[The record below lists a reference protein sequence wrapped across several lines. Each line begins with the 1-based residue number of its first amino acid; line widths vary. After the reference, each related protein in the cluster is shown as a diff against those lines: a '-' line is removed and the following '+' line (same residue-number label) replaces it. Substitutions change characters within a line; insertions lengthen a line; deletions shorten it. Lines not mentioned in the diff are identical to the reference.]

1 MTKYIFVTGGVV
13 SGLGKG
19 ITSASLGNLLKARG
33 LSIVN
38 QKLDPYINVDPDTM
52 NPFQHGEVF
61 VTEDGATTDLD
72 LGHYE
77 RFTGV
82 NLRKDANVTTG
93 SIYRKVIERER
104 KGDYLGATVQVIP
117 HITDEIKRRIKG
129 ISNEVDVQITEIG
142 GTVGDIEIL
151 PFLEAARQIRK
162 EFGQENVM
170 FVHVTLV
177 PFIGPSTE
185 LKTKPTQ
192 HSVSMLRS
200 YGISPDL
207 IVLRSEQELTD
218 EIKSKVSLFCD
229 VSFEN
234 VINAPDLDD
243 IYDVPI
249 KMYEE
254 GLDAAVD
261 KRLALNSD
269 SPDLSRWNEML
280 SLKNGVNKNVKIAI
294 LGKYFGLPDSYMS
307 VVEALKHS
315 CLQNKVNLDL
325 VWIDA
330 DNYEIEDLKN
340 LNGVVVPGGFGY
352 RGIEGK
358 IGAIEYLRK
367 NKIPFL
373 GICLGLQ
380 CAVIEFAR
388 NVCGISDANSTEFSQ
403 TTKNPVI
410 DLLPNQDL
418 EADDVGA
425 SMRLGTY
432 PCKIQPDTMAKDIYN
447 NEIIYERHRHRY
459 EVNNKFR
466 NELESKGL
474 VFSGLSPDEDLVE
487 MIELKDHPYF
497 VASQF
502 HPEFKSRPWDPAP
515 MFNSFIAASKEIEFF
530 DEKGSR
536 IHELEKVEIN
546 PYGLKIL
553 ELNEIPSLKKQKGLF
568 IIWADSGIKG
578 EHYLH
583 AGDGVPLRTVKALD
597 EGLPPF
603 NSKGLSIFISYK
615 I

>member
-1 MTKYIFVTGGVV
+1 VTKYIFVTGGVV

-162 EFGQENVM
+162 EFGPENVM

-254 GLDAAVD
+254 GLDSAVD
-261 KRLALNSD
+261 KRLALNSV

-280 SLKNGVNKNVKIAI
+280 SLKNGVDKNVKIAI

-330 DNYEIEDLKN
+330 DNYEIEDLKS

-380 CAVIEFAR
+380 CAVIEYAR

-403 TTKNPVI
+403 TTKNPLI

-530 DEKGSR
+530 DENVKDE
-536 IHELEKVEIN
+536 HKV
-546 PYGLKIL
+546 K
-553 ELNEIPSLKKQKGLF
+553 
-568 IIWADSGIKG
+568 D
-578 EHYLH
+578 
-583 AGDGVPLRTVKALD
+583 
-597 EGLPPF
+597 
-603 NSKGLSIFISYK
+603 
-615 I
+615 

>member
-19 ITSASLGNLLKARG
+19 ITSASLGNLLKARN
-33 LSIVN
+33 LTVVN

-82 NLRKDANVTTG
+82 NLKRDANVTTG

-104 KGDYLGATVQVIP
+104 KGSYLGDTVQVIP

-129 ISNEVDVQITEIG
+129 ISNNVDVQITEIG

-177 PFIGPSTE
+177 PYIGPSTE

-207 IVLRSEQELTD
+207 IVLRTD
-218 EIKSKVSLFCD
+218 RDLGQEIKNKVSLFCD
-229 VSFEN
+229 VDISN
-234 VINAPDLDD
+234 VIEAPDLSD

-249 KMYEE
+249 KMFEE
-254 GLDAAVD
+254 GLDEAVD
-261 KRLALNSD
+261 KRLNLQTSP
-269 SPDLSRWNEML
+269 PDLSKWKSMMD
-280 SLKNGVNKNVKIAI
+280 LKKDIKKNIRIGI

-307 VVEALKHS
+307 VVEALRHS
-315 CLQNKVNLDL
+315 CLQQKLGLDL
-325 VWIDA
+325 VWLDA
-330 DNYEIEDLKN
+330 DNYELEELN
-340 LNGVVVPGGFGY
+340 SLNGVIIPGGFGY

-358 IGAIEYLRK
+358 IEAIKYIRE

-388 NVCGISDANSTEFSQ
+388 NVCNIKDANSSEFSQ
-403 TTKNPVI
+403 SSKNLVI
-410 DLLPNQDL
+410 DLLPDQNL
-418 EADDVGA
+418 EKDDVGA

-432 PCKIQPDTMAKDIYN
+432 PCKIQSGSVSKSIYKD
-447 NEIIYERHRHRY
+447 EVIYERHRHRY
-459 EVNNKFR
+459 EVNNKYR
-466 NELESKGL
+466 DQLAEGGL
-474 VFSGLSPDEDLVE
+474 VFSGLSPDNNLVE
-487 MIELKDHPYF
+487 MIELSDHPYF

-502 HPEFKSRPWDPAP
+502 HPEFKSRPWEPAP
-515 MFNSFIAASKEIEFF
+515 MFYSFVEAAA
-530 DEKGSR
+530 
-536 IHELEKVEIN
+536 KVEN
-546 PYGLKIL
+546 S
-553 ELNEIPSLKKQKGLF
+553 E
-568 IIWADSGIKG
+568 
-578 EHYLH
+578 
-583 AGDGVPLRTVKALD
+583 VPLKNEQTVSD
-597 EGLPPF
+597 
-603 NSKGLSIFISYK
+603 
-615 I
+615 

>member
-33 LSIVN
+33 STVIN

-82 NLRKDANVTTG
+82 NLRKDSNVTTG
-93 SIYRKVIERER
+93 SIYRKVIESER

-129 ISNEVDVQITEIG
+129 ISNDVDVQITEIG

-162 EFGQENVM
+162 ELGTENVM

-192 HSVSMLRS
+192 HSVSLLRAA
-200 YGISPDL
+200 GISPDI
-207 IVLRSEQELTD
+207 IVLRSDRELND

-229 VSFEN
+229 VAVNN

-243 IYDVPI
+243 IYEVPLR
-249 KMYEE
+249 MLEE
-254 GLDAAVD
+254 GLDQAVD
-261 KRLALNSD
+261 ERLNLHTSEP
-269 SPDLSRWNEML
+269 SLEEWKSMV
-280 SLKNGVNKNVKIAI
+280 SLKLEADQTVKIAI
-294 LGKYFGLPDSYMS
+294 LGKYFGLPDSYLS
-307 VVEALKHS
+307 VVESLNHA
-315 CLQNKVNLDL
+315 CLQNKVKLDL
-325 VWIDA
+325 HWIDA
-330 DNYEIEDLKN
+330 DNFELETLQDLD
-340 LNGVVVPGGFGY
+340 GVIVPGGFGY

-358 IGAIEYLRK
+358 ISAIEYIRK
-367 NKIPFL
+367 NNIPFL

-388 NVCGISDANSTEFSQ
+388 NVCGIDDANSSEFSQ
-403 TTKNPVI
+403 NTKNYVI

-418 EADDVGA
+418 EKDDVGA

-432 PCKIQPDTMAKDIYN
+432 PCKLNDDSLAAQIYKD
-447 NEIIYERHRHRY
+447 EIIYERHRHRY
-459 EVNNKFR
+459 EVNNKYREIFI
-466 NELESKGL
+466 EKGMKIGG
-474 VFSGLSPDEDLVE
+474 VSPDNNLVE
-487 MIELKDHPYF
+487 MIELPDHPF
-497 VASQF
+497 FIASQF

-515 MFNSFIAASKEIEFF
+515 LFKEFV
-530 DEKGSR
+530 
-536 IHELEKVEIN
+536 LA
-546 PYGLKIL
+546 
-553 ELNEIPSLKKQKGLF
+553 SLKN
-568 IIWADSGIKG
+568 ISNNSENIVSETIK
-578 EHYLH
+578 E
-583 AGDGVPLRTVKALD
+583 K
-597 EGLPPF
+597 
-603 NSKGLSIFISYK
+603 
-615 I
+615 

>member
-1 MTKYIFVTGGVV
+1 VTKYIFVTGGVV

-19 ITSASLGNLLKARG
+19 ITSASLGNLLKSRG
-33 LSIVN
+33 LSVVN

-129 ISNEVDVQITEIG
+129 ISNDVDVQITEIG

-207 IVLRSEQELTD
+207 IVLRSDRDLTD

-229 VSFEN
+229 VDLHN
-234 VINAPDLDD
+234 VINAPDLND
-243 IYDVPI
+243 IYDVPL
-249 KMYEE
+249 KMLDE
-254 GLDAAVD
+254 GLDSAVD
-261 KRLALNSD
+261 KRLNLNTPE
-269 SPDLSRWNEML
+269 PDLTKWKSMM
-280 SLKNGVNKNVKIAI
+280 SLKEGVTRNVNIAI

-307 VVEALKHS
+307 VVEALKHA
-315 CLQNKVNLDL
+315 CLQNKVILNLHWL
-325 VWIDA
+325 DA
-330 DNYEIEDLKN
+330 DNFDIEELSSLD
-340 LNGVVVPGGFGY
+340 GVVVPGGFGY

-358 IGAIEYLRK
+358 ISAIEFIRK
-367 NKIPFL
+367 NNIPFL

-388 NVCGISDANSTEFSQ
+388 NECGISDANSSEFSKNS
-403 TTKNPVI
+403 KNPVI
-410 DLLPNQDL
+410 DILPNQNL
-418 EADDVGA
+418 EKDDIGA

-432 PCKIQPDTMAKDIYN
+432 PCKVISDTHAQEIYG
-447 NEIIYERHRHRY
+447 NEIVYERHRHRY
-459 EVNNKFR
+459 EVNNKYR
-466 NELESKGL
+466 KDLEARGL
-474 VFSGLSPDEDLVE
+474 VFSGVSPDDDLIE
-487 MIELKDHPYF
+487 MIELKDHPFF

-502 HPEFKSRPWDPAP
+502 HPEFKSRPWEPAP
-515 MFNSFIAASKEIEFF
+515 MFNSFIKASKEKDIST
-530 DEKGSR
+530 EKIDDSS
-536 IHELEKVEIN
+536 KVR
-546 PYGLKIL
+546 
-553 ELNEIPSLKKQKGLF
+553 
-568 IIWADSGIKG
+568 D
-578 EHYLH
+578 
-583 AGDGVPLRTVKALD
+583 
-597 EGLPPF
+597 
-603 NSKGLSIFISYK
+603 
-615 I
+615 

>member
-19 ITSASLGNLLKARG
+19 ITSASLGNLLKSRG
-33 LSIVN
+33 LTIVN

-129 ISNEVDVQITEIG
+129 ISNDVDVQITEIG

-151 PFLEAARQIRK
+151 PFLEAARQMRK
-162 EFGQENVM
+162 ELGQENVM
-170 FVHVTLV
+170 FIHVTLV

-192 HSVSMLRS
+192 HSVSMLRG
-200 YGISPDL
+200 YGISPDI
-207 IVLRSEQELTD
+207 IVLRSDRKLD
-218 EIKSKVSLFCD
+218 EDIKNKVSLFCD
-229 VSFEN
+229 VSYEN

-243 IYDVPI
+243 IYDVPL
-249 KMYEE
+249 KMQSE
-254 GLDAAVD
+254 GLDVAVN
-261 KRLALNSD
+261 KRLNLNTEE
-269 SPDLSRWNEML
+269 PELNEWKNML
-280 SLKNGVNKNVKIAI
+280 SLKKESSKDVKIAI

-307 VVEALKHS
+307 VVESLKHA

-325 VWIDA
+325 QWIDA
-330 DNYEIEDLKN
+330 DNYDAEDISN
-340 LNGVVVPGGFGY
+340 LDGVVVPGGFGV

-358 IGAIEYLRK
+358 ISAIQYLRE

-380 CAVIEFAR
+380 CAVIEYAR
-388 NVCGISDANSTEFSQ
+388 NVCGINEANSSEFSQ
-403 TTKNPVI
+403 NTKDFVI

-418 EADDVGA
+418 DKDDVGA

-432 PCKIQPDTMAKDIYN
+432 PCKITKNTITSEIYKD
-447 NEIIYERHRHRY
+447 EVIYERHRHRY
-459 EVNNKFR
+459 EVNNKYR
-466 NELESKGL
+466 EVLEKNGL
-474 VFSGLSPDEDLVE
+474 IFSGLSPDNNLVE
-487 MIELKDHPYF
+487 MIELKDHPFF

-502 HPEFKSRPWDPAP
+502 HPEFKSRPWEPAP
-515 MFNSFIAASKEIEFF
+515 MFNKFIQSAASSQNT
-530 DEKGSR
+530 EKTTSTKT
-536 IHELEKVEIN
+536 KV
-546 PYGLKIL
+546 K
-553 ELNEIPSLKKQKGLF
+553 
-568 IIWADSGIKG
+568 D
-578 EHYLH
+578 
-583 AGDGVPLRTVKALD
+583 
-597 EGLPPF
+597 
-603 NSKGLSIFISYK
+603 
-615 I
+615 

>member
-19 ITSASLGNLLKARG
+19 ITSASLGNLLKARN
-33 LSIVN
+33 LTVVN

-82 NLRKDANVTTG
+82 NLKRDANVTTG

-104 KGDYLGATVQVIP
+104 KGSYLGDTVQVIP

-129 ISNEVDVQITEIG
+129 ISNDVDVQITEIG

-177 PFIGPSTE
+177 PYIGPSTE

-207 IVLRSEQELTD
+207 IVLRTD
-218 EIKSKVSLFCD
+218 RDLGQEIKNKVSLFCD
-229 VSFEN
+229 VDISN
-234 VINAPDLDD
+234 VIEAPDLSD

-249 KMYEE
+249 KMFEE
-254 GLDAAVD
+254 GLDEAVD
-261 KRLALNSD
+261 KRLNLQTSP
-269 SPDLSRWNEML
+269 PDLSKWKSMMD
-280 SLKNGVNKNVKIAI
+280 LKKDIKRNIRIGI

-307 VVEALKHS
+307 VVEALRHS
-315 CLQNKVNLDL
+315 CLQQKLSLDL
-325 VWIDA
+325 VWLDA
-330 DNYEIEDLKN
+330 DNYELEELSS
-340 LNGVVVPGGFGY
+340 LNGVIIPGGFGY

-358 IGAIEYLRK
+358 IEAIKYIRE
-367 NKIPFL
+367 NKVPFL

-388 NVCGISDANSTEFSQ
+388 NVCNIKDANSSEFSQ
-403 TTKNPVI
+403 SSKNLVI
-410 DLLPNQDL
+410 DLLPDQNL
-418 EADDVGA
+418 EKDDVGA

-432 PCKIQPDTMAKDIYN
+432 PCKIQSGSVSKSIYKD
-447 NEIIYERHRHRY
+447 EVIYERHRHRY
-459 EVNNKFR
+459 EVNNKYR
-466 NELESKGL
+466 DQLAEGGL
-474 VFSGLSPDEDLVE
+474 VFSGLSPDNNLVE

-502 HPEFKSRPWDPAP
+502 HPEFKSRPWEPAP
-515 MFNSFIAASKEIEFF
+515 MFYSFVEAAAKIE
-530 DEKGSR
+530 
-536 IHELEKVEIN
+536 N
-546 PYGLKIL
+546 P
-553 ELNEIPSLKKQKGLF
+553 E
-568 IIWADSGIKG
+568 
-578 EHYLH
+578 
-583 AGDGVPLRTVKALD
+583 VPLKNEQTVSD
-597 EGLPPF
+597 
-603 NSKGLSIFISYK
+603 
-615 I
+615 

>member
-358 IGAIEYLRK
+358 IGAIEFLRK

-432 PCKIQPDTMAKDIYN
+432 PCKIQPDSMAKDIYN

-515 MFNSFIAASKEIEFF
+515 MFNSFIAASKEIKFF
-530 DEKGSR
+530 DENVKDE
-536 IHELEKVEIN
+536 HKV
-546 PYGLKIL
+546 K
-553 ELNEIPSLKKQKGLF
+553 
-568 IIWADSGIKG
+568 D
-578 EHYLH
+578 
-583 AGDGVPLRTVKALD
+583 
-597 EGLPPF
+597 
-603 NSKGLSIFISYK
+603 
-615 I
+615 

>member
-19 ITSASLGNLLKARG
+19 ITSASLGNLLKSRG
-33 LSIVN
+33 LSVIN

-82 NLRKDANVTTG
+82 NLRKDSNVTTG
-93 SIYRKVIERER
+93 SIYRKVIESER

-129 ISNEVDVQITEIG
+129 ISNDIDVQITEIG

-162 EFGQENVM
+162 ELGSENVM

-192 HSVSMLRS
+192 HSVTLLRAA
-200 YGISPDL
+200 GISPDL
-207 IVLRSEQELTD
+207 IVLRSDRELNE

-229 VSFEN
+229 VSLSN

-243 IYDVPI
+243 IYEVPLR
-249 KMYEE
+249 MFDE
-254 GLDAAVD
+254 GLDNAVND
-261 KRLALNSD
+261 RLKLNSN
-269 SPDLSRWNEML
+269 SQDLSQWKTMVD
-280 SLKNGVNKNVKIAI
+280 LKQNAINTVKIAI
-294 LGKYFGLPDSYMS
+294 LGKYFGLPDSYLS
-307 VVEALKHS
+307 VVESLKHS
-315 CLQNKVNLDL
+315 CLQNNVKLDL
-325 VWIDA
+325 HWIDA
-330 DNYEIEDLKN
+330 DNFELDSLADMD
-340 LNGVVVPGGFGY
+340 GVIVPGGFGY

-358 IGAIEYLRK
+358 ISAIQYIRE

-388 NVCGISDANSTEFSQ
+388 NVCGISDANSSEFSQ
-403 TTKNPVI
+403 NTKNYVI

-418 EADDVGA
+418 DKDDVGA

-432 PCKIQPDTMAKDIYN
+432 PCKINPDTIASKIYSD
-447 NEIIYERHRHRY
+447 EVIYERHRHRY
-459 EVNNKFR
+459 EVNNKYR
-466 NELESKGL
+466 DKLIENGL
-474 VFSGLSPDEDLVE
+474 IIGGVSPDNNLVE
-487 MIELKDHPYF
+487 MIEIKDHPYF

-502 HPEFKSRPWDPAP
+502 HPEFKSRPWKPAP
-515 MFNSFIAASKEIEFF
+515 LFNDFIAS
-530 DEKGSR
+530 S
-536 IHELEKVEIN
+536 
-546 PYGLKIL
+546 
-553 ELNEIPSLKKQKGLF
+553 
-568 IIWADSGIKG
+568 IKTKSS
-578 EHYLH
+578 ESNNI
-583 AGDGVPLRTVKALD
+583 VSETVK
-597 EGLPPF
+597 
-603 NSKGLSIFISYK
+603 KK
-615 I
+615 

>member
-33 LSIVN
+33 LTVIN

-82 NLRKDANVTTG
+82 NLKKDSNVTTG
-93 SIYRKVIERER
+93 SIYRKVIESER

-129 ISNEVDVQITEIG
+129 ISTDVDVQITEIG

-162 EFGQENVM
+162 EFGQDNVM

-177 PFIGPSTE
+177 PYIGPSTE

-192 HSVSMLRS
+192 HSVSELRS
-200 YGISPDL
+200 YGISPDI
-207 IVLRSEQELTD
+207 IVLRSDRELND

-229 VSFEN
+229 VSYDD

-243 IYDVPI
+243 IYEVPLR
-249 KMYEE
+249 MFDE
-254 GLDAAVD
+254 GLDKAVD
-261 KRLALNSD
+261 KRLNLSSNEPNLSD
-269 SPDLSRWNEML
+269 WKEML
-280 SLKNGVNKNVKIAI
+280 SLKTDIQKTVEIGI
-294 LGKYFGLPDSYMS
+294 LGKYFGLPDSYLS
-307 VVEALKHS
+307 VVESLNHA
-315 CLQNKVNLDL
+315 CLHNKVKLNLNWL
-325 VWIDA
+325 DA
-330 DNYEIEDLKN
+330 DNFDIEE
-340 LNGVVVPGGFGY
+340 LNRLDGVIIPGGFGY

-358 IGAIEYLRK
+358 ISAIEHLRV

-380 CAVIEFAR
+380 CAVIEYAR
-388 NVCGISDANSTEFSQ
+388 NVCNILDANSSEFSKN
-403 TTKNPVI
+403 TKNYVI

-418 EADDVGA
+418 EKDDKGA

-432 PCKIQPDTMAKDIYN
+432 PCKITKNTLSEEIYK
-447 NEIIYERHRHRY
+447 EEVIYERHRHRY
-459 EVNNKFR
+459 EVNNKFK
-466 NELESKGL
+466 EQLEKGGL
-474 VFSGLSPDEDLVE
+474 VISGMSPDNNLIE
-487 MIELKDHPYF
+487 MIEVKDHPYF

-502 HPEFKSRPWDPAP
+502 HPEFKSRPWEPAP
-515 MFNSFIAASKEIEFF
+515 MFNYFIKAASNIIKNKKKEEITQ
-530 DEKGSR
+530 
-536 IHELEKVEIN
+536 KV
-546 PYGLKIL
+546 K
-553 ELNEIPSLKKQKGLF
+553 
-568 IIWADSGIKG
+568 D
-578 EHYLH
+578 
-583 AGDGVPLRTVKALD
+583 
-597 EGLPPF
+597 
-603 NSKGLSIFISYK
+603 
-615 I
+615 

>member
-19 ITSASLGNLLKARG
+19 ITSASLGNLLKSRG
-33 LSIVN
+33 LSVVN

-129 ISNEVDVQITEIG
+129 ISNDVDIQITEIG

-177 PFIGPSTE
+177 PFIGPSSE

-207 IVLRSEQELTD
+207 IVLRSEQELND
-218 EIKSKVSLFCD
+218 EIKTKVSLFCD
-229 VSFEN
+229 VEYEN

-243 IYDVPI
+243 IYDVPV
-249 KMYEE
+249 KMFEE

-261 KRLALNSD
+261 KRLSLNSE
-269 SPDLSRWNEML
+269 SPELEEWKKML
-280 SLKNGVNKNVKIAI
+280 SLKNGVEQSINIAI

-315 CLQNKVNLDL
+315 CLQNKVTLNV

-330 DNYEIEDLKN
+330 DNFDLNDLKN

-358 IGAIEYLRK
+358 IMAIEYLRK

-388 NVCGISDANSTEFSQ
+388 NVCGISDANSSEFSQ

-418 EADDVGA
+418 EMNDVGA

-432 PCKIQPDTMAKDIYN
+432 PCKIKIDTTAKNIYE

-466 NELESKGL
+466 NQLESNGL

-487 MIELKDHPYF
+487 MIEIKDHPYF

-515 MFNSFIAASKEIEFF
+515 MFNSFIAASKKINYF
-530 DEKGSR
+530 DENIKDE
-536 IHELEKVEIN
+536 HKV
-546 PYGLKIL
+546 K
-553 ELNEIPSLKKQKGLF
+553 
-568 IIWADSGIKG
+568 D
-578 EHYLH
+578 
-583 AGDGVPLRTVKALD
+583 
-597 EGLPPF
+597 
-603 NSKGLSIFISYK
+603 
-615 I
+615 

>member
-358 IGAIEYLRK
+358 IGAIEFLRK

-432 PCKIQPDTMAKDIYN
+432 PCKIQSDTLTKDIYN

-474 VFSGLSPDEDLVE
+474 IFSGLSPDEDLVE

-515 MFNSFIAASKEIEFF
+515 MFNSFIAASKEIKFF
-530 DEKGSR
+530 DENVKDE
-536 IHELEKVEIN
+536 HKV
-546 PYGLKIL
+546 K
-553 ELNEIPSLKKQKGLF
+553 
-568 IIWADSGIKG
+568 D
-578 EHYLH
+578 
-583 AGDGVPLRTVKALD
+583 
-597 EGLPPF
+597 
-603 NSKGLSIFISYK
+603 
-615 I
+615 

>member
-1 MTKYIFVTGGVV
+1 VTKYIFVTGGVV

-93 SIYRKVIERER
+93 SIYRKVIDRER

-254 GLDAAVD
+254 GLDAAVN

-515 MFNSFIAASKEIEFF
+515 MFNSFIAASKEIKFF
-530 DEKGSR
+530 DENVKDE
-536 IHELEKVEIN
+536 HKV
-546 PYGLKIL
+546 K
-553 ELNEIPSLKKQKGLF
+553 
-568 IIWADSGIKG
+568 D
-578 EHYLH
+578 
-583 AGDGVPLRTVKALD
+583 
-597 EGLPPF
+597 
-603 NSKGLSIFISYK
+603 
-615 I
+615 

>member
-19 ITSASLGNLLKARG
+19 ITSASLGNLLKSRG

-129 ISNEVDVQITEIG
+129 ISNDVDVQITEIG

-162 EFGQENVM
+162 ELGSENVM
-170 FVHVTLV
+170 FIHVTLV

-192 HSVSMLRS
+192 HSVSMLRG

-207 IVLRSEQELTD
+207 IVLRSDRGLD
-218 EIKSKVSLFCD
+218 EDIKNKVSLFCD
-229 VSFEN
+229 VSYEN

-243 IYDVPI
+243 IYNVPL
-249 KMYEE
+249 KMHSE

-261 KRLALNSD
+261 KRLNLDTTEPELQDWKNML
-269 SPDLSRWNEML
+269 DLKKEAT
-280 SLKNGVNKNVKIAI
+280 KDVEIAI

-307 VVEALKHS
+307 VVESLKHA
-315 CLQNKVNLDL
+315 CLQNKVNLNL
-325 VWIDA
+325 HWIDA
-330 DNYEIEDLKN
+330 DNYDNEDLSN
-340 LNGVVVPGGFGY
+340 LDGVVVPGGFGV
-352 RGIEGK
+352 RCIEGK
-358 IGAIEYLRK
+358 ISAIQYLRE
-367 NKIPFL
+367 NKVPFL

-380 CAVIEFAR
+380 CAVIEYAR
-388 NVCGISDANSTEFSQ
+388 NVCGINDANSSEFSQ
-403 TTKNPVI
+403 NTKDFVI

-418 EADDVGA
+418 DKDDVGA

-432 PCKIQPDTMAKDIYN
+432 PCKIEKNTLTSEIYKD
-447 NEIIYERHRHRY
+447 EVIYERHRHRY
-459 EVNNKFR
+459 EVNNKYR
-466 NELESKGL
+466 DTLEENGL
-474 VFSGLSPDEDLVE
+474 IFSGLSPDNNLVE
-487 MIELKDHPYF
+487 MIELKDHTFF

-502 HPEFKSRPWDPAP
+502 HPEFKSRPWEPSP
-515 MFNSFIAASKEIEFF
+515 IFNSFIKSASIKTENKNEATL
-530 DEKGSR
+530 KT
-536 IHELEKVEIN
+536 KV
-546 PYGLKIL
+546 K
-553 ELNEIPSLKKQKGLF
+553 
-568 IIWADSGIKG
+568 D
-578 EHYLH
+578 
-583 AGDGVPLRTVKALD
+583 
-597 EGLPPF
+597 
-603 NSKGLSIFISYK
+603 
-615 I
+615 

>member
-19 ITSASLGNLLKARG
+19 ITSASLGNLLKSRG
-33 LSIVN
+33 LTVIN

-129 ISNEVDVQITEIG
+129 ISNDVDVQITEIG

-162 EFGQENVM
+162 ELGSENVM
-170 FVHVTLV
+170 FIHVTLV
-177 PFIGPSTE
+177 PYIGPSTE

-192 HSVSMLRS
+192 HSVSMLRG

-207 IVLRSEQELTD
+207 IVLRSDRGLD
-218 EIKSKVSLFCD
+218 EDIKNKVSLFCD
-229 VSFEN
+229 VTYEN

-243 IYDVPI
+243 IYDVPL
-249 KMYEE
+249 KMNSE
-254 GLDAAVD
+254 GLDLAVD
-261 KRLALNSD
+261 KRLNLNTEQ
-269 SPDLSRWNEML
+269 PDLESWKKML
-280 SLKNGVNKNVKIAI
+280 NLKKDATKEIRIAI

-307 VVEALKHS
+307 VVESLKHA
-315 CLQNKVNLDL
+315 CLQNKVNLNL
-325 VWIDA
+325 QWIDA
-330 DNYEIEDLKN
+330 DSYEIDDLSS
-340 LNGVVVPGGFGY
+340 LDGVVVPGGFGV

-358 IGAIEYLRK
+358 IKAIQYLRV

-380 CAVIEFAR
+380 CAVIEYAR
-388 NVCGISDANSTEFSQ
+388 NVCGINEANSSEFSQ
-403 TTKNPVI
+403 NTKDYVI

-418 EADDVGA
+418 DKDDVGA

-432 PCKIQPDTMAKDIYN
+432 PCKIEKNTLTSEIYN
-447 NEIIYERHRHRY
+447 EEVIYERHRHRY
-459 EVNNKFR
+459 EVNNKYR
-466 NELESKGL
+466 DILEKNGL
-474 VFSGLSPDEDLVE
+474 IFSGLSPDNNLVE
-487 MIELKDHPYF
+487 MIEIKDHPFF

-502 HPEFKSRPWDPAP
+502 HPEFKSRPWEPAP
-515 MFNSFIAASKEIEFF
+515 MFNKFIQSASSEPKTTS
-530 DEKGSR
+530 DNSSKA
-536 IHELEKVEIN
+536 KV
-546 PYGLKIL
+546 K
-553 ELNEIPSLKKQKGLF
+553 
-568 IIWADSGIKG
+568 D
-578 EHYLH
+578 
-583 AGDGVPLRTVKALD
+583 
-597 EGLPPF
+597 
-603 NSKGLSIFISYK
+603 
-615 I
+615 

>member
-19 ITSASLGNLLKARG
+19 ITSASLGNLLKSRG
-33 LSIVN
+33 LSVIN

-82 NLRKDANVTTG
+82 NLRKDSNVTTG
-93 SIYRKVIERER
+93 SIYRKVIESER

-129 ISNEVDVQITEIG
+129 ISNDIDVQITEIG

-162 EFGQENVM
+162 ELGSENVM
-170 FVHVTLV
+170 FIHVTLV

-192 HSVSMLRS
+192 HSVTLLRAA
-200 YGISPDL
+200 GISPDL
-207 IVLRSEQELTD
+207 IVLRSDRELNE

-229 VSFEN
+229 VSLSN

-243 IYDVPI
+243 IYEVPLR
-249 KMYEE
+249 MFDE
-254 GLDAAVD
+254 GLDNAVND
-261 KRLALNSD
+261 RLKLNSN
-269 SPDLSRWNEML
+269 SQDLSQWKTMVD
-280 SLKNGVNKNVKIAI
+280 LKQNAINTVKIAI
-294 LGKYFGLPDSYMS
+294 LGKYFGLPDSYLS
-307 VVEALKHS
+307 VVESLKHS
-315 CLQNKVNLDL
+315 CLQNNVKLDL
-325 VWIDA
+325 HWIDA
-330 DNYEIEDLKN
+330 DNFELDSLADMD
-340 LNGVVVPGGFGY
+340 GVIVPGGFGY

-358 IGAIEYLRK
+358 ISAIQYIRE

-388 NVCGISDANSTEFSQ
+388 NVCGISDANSSEFSQ
-403 TTKNPVI
+403 NTKNYVI

-418 EADDVGA
+418 DKDDVGA

-432 PCKIQPDTMAKDIYN
+432 PCKINPDTIASKIYSD
-447 NEIIYERHRHRY
+447 EVIYERHRHRY
-459 EVNNKFR
+459 EVNNKY
-466 NELESKGL
+466 
-474 VFSGLSPDEDLVE
+474 LSL
-487 MIELKDHPYF
+487 
-497 VASQF
+497 
-502 HPEFKSRPWDPAP
+502 
-515 MFNSFIAASKEIEFF
+515 
-530 DEKGSR
+530 
-536 IHELEKVEIN
+536 IHI
-546 PYGLKIL
+546 
-553 ELNEIPSLKKQKGLF
+553 
-568 IIWADSGIKG
+568 
-578 EHYLH
+578 
-583 AGDGVPLRTVKALD
+583 
-597 EGLPPF
+597 
-603 NSKGLSIFISYK
+603 
-615 I
+615 

>member
-388 NVCGISDANSTEFSQ
+388 NVYGISDANSTEFSQ

-432 PCKIQPDTMAKDIYN
+432 PCKIQPDTMAKEVYN

-515 MFNSFIAASKEIEFF
+515 MFNSFIAASKEIKFF
-530 DEKGSR
+530 DENVKDE
-536 IHELEKVEIN
+536 HKV
-546 PYGLKIL
+546 K
-553 ELNEIPSLKKQKGLF
+553 
-568 IIWADSGIKG
+568 D
-578 EHYLH
+578 
-583 AGDGVPLRTVKALD
+583 
-597 EGLPPF
+597 
-603 NSKGLSIFISYK
+603 
-615 I
+615 

>member
-33 LSIVN
+33 LSVVN

-129 ISNEVDVQITEIG
+129 ISNDVDVQITEIG

-162 EFGQENVM
+162 ELGQENVM

-200 YGISPDL
+200 YGISPDI
-207 IVLRSEQELTD
+207 IVLRSEQELND

-229 VSFEN
+229 VSLEN

-249 KMYEE
+249 KMFQE
-254 GLDAAVD
+254 GLDSSVNT
-261 KRLALNSD
+261 RLSLDSD
-269 SPDLSRWNEML
+269 EPNLDQWKQML
-280 SLKNGVNKNVKIAI
+280 SLKDGVKKDIKIAI

-307 VVEALKHS
+307 VVEALKHA

-325 VWIDA
+325 EWIDA
-330 DNYEIEDLKN
+330 DNFDLDDLKK

-358 IGAIEYLRK
+358 ILAIEYLRK

-388 NVCGISDANSTEFSQ
+388 NECKISDANSTEFSQ

-410 DLLPNQDL
+410 DLLPNQNL
-418 EADDVGA
+418 ENDDVGA

-432 PCKIQPDTMAKDIYN
+432 PCKIIPSTFSSKIYD
-447 NEIIYERHRHRY
+447 NEIVYERHRHRY
-459 EVNNKFR
+459 EVNNKYR
-466 NELESKGL
+466 KQLEEKGL
-474 VFSGLSPDEDLVE
+474 IFSGLSPDEDLVE
-487 MIELKDHPYF
+487 MIELKDHPFF

-515 MFNSFIAASKEIEFF
+515 MFNSFIEASKNLDYVIENVE
-530 DEKGSR
+530 DGQ
-536 IHELEKVEIN
+536 KV
-546 PYGLKIL
+546 K
-553 ELNEIPSLKKQKGLF
+553 
-568 IIWADSGIKG
+568 D
-578 EHYLH
+578 
-583 AGDGVPLRTVKALD
+583 
-597 EGLPPF
+597 
-603 NSKGLSIFISYK
+603 
-615 I
+615 

>member
-229 VSFEN
+229 VNFEN

-388 NVCGISDANSTEFSQ
+388 NVCGIADANSTEFSQ

-515 MFNSFIAASKEIEFF
+515 MFNSFIAASKEIKFF
-530 DEKGSR
+530 DENVKDE
-536 IHELEKVEIN
+536 HKV
-546 PYGLKIL
+546 K
-553 ELNEIPSLKKQKGLF
+553 
-568 IIWADSGIKG
+568 D
-578 EHYLH
+578 
-583 AGDGVPLRTVKALD
+583 
-597 EGLPPF
+597 
-603 NSKGLSIFISYK
+603 
-615 I
+615 

>member
-19 ITSASLGNLLKARG
+19 ITSASLGNLLKSRG
-33 LSIVN
+33 LSVVN

-129 ISNEVDVQITEIG
+129 ISNDVDIQITEIG

-170 FVHVTLV
+170 FVHVTLI

-200 YGISPDL
+200 YGISPDI
-207 IVLRSEQELTD
+207 IVLRSDRDLTD

-229 VSFEN
+229 VDLQN
-234 VINAPDLDD
+234 VINAPDLID
-243 IYDVPI
+243 IYEAPI
-249 KMYEE
+249 KMLDE
-254 GLDAAVD
+254 GLDSAVD
-261 KRLALNSD
+261 KRLNLNTPE
-269 SPDLSRWNEML
+269 PDLSKWKSMM
-280 SLKNGVNKNVKIAI
+280 SLKEGVTKDVNIAI

-307 VVEALKHS
+307 VVEALKHA
-315 CLQNKVNLDL
+315 CLHNKVNLNL
-325 VWIDA
+325 HWIDA
-330 DNYEIEDLKN
+330 DNFDINELSI

-358 IGAIEYLRK
+358 ISAIEYIRK
-367 NKIPFL
+367 NNIPFL

-388 NVCGISDANSTEFSQ
+388 NVCGISDANSSEFSP
-403 TTKNPVI
+403 TSKNSVI
-410 DLLPNQDL
+410 DLLPNQNI
-418 EADDVGA
+418 ENDDIGA

-432 PCKIQPDTMAKDIYN
+432 PCKILDNTHAQEIYK
-447 NEIIYERHRHRY
+447 NEIVYERHRHRY
-459 EVNNKFR
+459 EVNNKYR
-466 NELESKGL
+466 KELEKNGL
-474 VFSGLSPDEDLVE
+474 IISGVSPDDDLVE
-487 MIELKDHPYF
+487 MVELKEHPFF

-515 MFNSFIAASKEIEFF
+515 MFNSFIKASKDI
-530 DEKGSR
+530 DIPTEKINDTS
-536 IHELEKVEIN
+536 KVR
-546 PYGLKIL
+546 
-553 ELNEIPSLKKQKGLF
+553 
-568 IIWADSGIKG
+568 D
-578 EHYLH
+578 
-583 AGDGVPLRTVKALD
+583 
-597 EGLPPF
+597 
-603 NSKGLSIFISYK
+603 
-615 I
+615 

>member
-19 ITSASLGNLLKARG
+19 ITSASLGNLLKSRG

-129 ISNEVDVQITEIG
+129 ISNDVDVQITEIG

-151 PFLEAARQIRK
+151 PYLEAARQIRK
-162 EFGQENVM
+162 ELGQENVM
-170 FVHVTLV
+170 FIHVTLV

-192 HSVSMLRS
+192 HSVSMLRG
-200 YGISPDL
+200 YGISPDI
-207 IVLRSEQELTD
+207 IVLRSDRELD
-218 EIKSKVSLFCD
+218 EDIKNKVSLFCD
-229 VSFEN
+229 VTYEN

-243 IYDVPI
+243 IYDVPL
-249 KMYEE
+249 KMHSE
-254 GLDAAVD
+254 GLDIAVD
-261 KRLALNSD
+261 KRLNLNTEK
-269 SPDLSRWNEML
+269 PKLENWKKML
-280 SLKNGVNKNVKIAI
+280 NLKNEAKEDVKIAI

-307 VVEALKHS
+307 VVESLKHA
-315 CLQNKVNLDL
+315 CLQNQVNLDL
-325 VWIDA
+325 QWIDA
-330 DNYEIEDLKN
+330 DSYDIEDIAN
-340 LNGVVVPGGFGY
+340 LDGVVVPGGFGV

-358 IGAIEYLRK
+358 ISAIQYLRE

-388 NVCGISDANSTEFSQ
+388 NVCGISEANSAEFSQ
-403 TTKNPVI
+403 NTKDFVI

-418 EADDVGA
+418 DKDDVGA

-432 PCKIQPDTMAKDIYN
+432 PCKITKDTITSEIYN
-447 NEIIYERHRHRY
+447 DEVIYERHRHRY
-459 EVNNKFR
+459 EVNNKYR
-466 NELESKGL
+466 DVLEKNGL
-474 VFSGLSPDEDLVE
+474 VFSGLSPDNNLVE
-487 MIELKDHPYF
+487 MIELTDHPFF

-502 HPEFKSRPWDPAP
+502 HPEFKSRPWEPAP
-515 MFNSFIAASKEIEFF
+515 MFNKFIQSASATVNKTNIT
-530 DEKGSR
+530 
-536 IHELEKVEIN
+536 
-546 PYGLKIL
+546 
-553 ELNEIPSLKKQKGLF
+553 PSKT
-568 IIWADSGIKG
+568 
-578 EHYLH
+578 
-583 AGDGVPLRTVKALD
+583 RVKD
-597 EGLPPF
+597 
-603 NSKGLSIFISYK
+603 
-615 I
+615 

>member
-19 ITSASLGNLLKARG
+19 ITSASLGNLLKSRG
-33 LSIVN
+33 LSVIN

-93 SIYRKVIERER
+93 SIYRKVIDRER
-104 KGDYLGATVQVIP
+104 KGDYLGDTVQVIP

-129 ISNEVDVQITEIG
+129 ISNDVDVQITEIG

-200 YGISPDL
+200 YGISPDI
-207 IVLRSEQELTD
+207 IVLRSEQELND
-218 EIKSKVSLFCD
+218 EIKNKVSLFCD
-229 VSFEN
+229 VSIDN

-243 IYDVPI
+243 IYDIPL
-249 KMYEE
+249 KMHEE
-254 GLDAAVD
+254 GLDSSVNT
-261 KRLALNSD
+261 RLSLNSKD
-269 SPDLSRWNEML
+269 PNLTQWKQML
-280 SLKNGVNKNVKIAI
+280 SLKKGVQQNIKIAI

-307 VVEALKHS
+307 VVEALKHA

-325 VWIDA
+325 LWIDA
-330 DNYEIEDLKN
+330 DNFDLDELKK

-358 IGAIEYLRK
+358 ILAIEFLRK

-410 DLLPNQDL
+410 DLLPNQNL
-418 EADDVGA
+418 EDDDIGA

-432 PCKIQPDTMAKDIYN
+432 PCKIQSDTTANKIYN
-447 NEIIYERHRHRY
+447 NEIVYERHRHRY

-466 NELESKGL
+466 KNLEDNGL
-474 VFSGLSPDEDLVE
+474 IFSGLSPDEDLIE

-502 HPEFKSRPWDPAP
+502 HPEFKSRPWEPAP
-515 MFNSFIAASKEIEFF
+515 MFNSFISASKNIEFVIENVE
-530 DEKGSR
+530 DGQ
-536 IHELEKVEIN
+536 KV
-546 PYGLKIL
+546 K
-553 ELNEIPSLKKQKGLF
+553 
-568 IIWADSGIKG
+568 D
-578 EHYLH
+578 
-583 AGDGVPLRTVKALD
+583 
-597 EGLPPF
+597 
-603 NSKGLSIFISYK
+603 
-615 I
+615 

>member
-19 ITSASLGNLLKARG
+19 ITSASLGNLLKSRG
-33 LSIVN
+33 LTVIN

-129 ISNEVDVQITEIG
+129 ISNDVDVQITEIG

-162 EFGQENVM
+162 ELGSENVM
-170 FVHVTLV
+170 FIHVTLV
-177 PFIGPSTE
+177 PYIGPSTE

-192 HSVSMLRS
+192 HSVSMLRG

-207 IVLRSEQELTD
+207 IVLRSDRGLD
-218 EIKSKVSLFCD
+218 EDIKNKVSLFCD
-229 VSFEN
+229 VTYEN

-243 IYDVPI
+243 IYDVPL
-249 KMYEE
+249 KMNSE
-254 GLDAAVD
+254 GLDSAVD
-261 KRLALNSD
+261 KRLNLNTEQ
-269 SPDLSRWNEML
+269 PDLESWKKML
-280 SLKNGVNKNVKIAI
+280 NLKKEATKEIRIAI

-307 VVEALKHS
+307 VVESLKHA
-315 CLQNKVNLDL
+315 CLQNKVNLNL
-325 VWIDA
+325 QWIDA
-330 DNYEIEDLKN
+330 DSYEIDDLSS
-340 LNGVVVPGGFGY
+340 LDGVVVPGGFGV

-358 IGAIEYLRK
+358 IKAIQYLRV

-380 CAVIEFAR
+380 CAVIEYAR
-388 NVCGISDANSTEFSQ
+388 NVCGINEANSSEFSQ
-403 TTKNPVI
+403 NTKDYVI

-418 EADDVGA
+418 DKDDVGA

-432 PCKIQPDTMAKDIYN
+432 PCKIEKNTLTSEIYN
-447 NEIIYERHRHRY
+447 EEVIYERHRHRY
-459 EVNNKFR
+459 EVNNKYR
-466 NELESKGL
+466 DILEKNGL
-474 VFSGLSPDEDLVE
+474 IFSGLSPDNNLVE
-487 MIELKDHPYF
+487 MIEIKDHPFF

-502 HPEFKSRPWDPAP
+502 HPEFKSRPWEPAP
-515 MFNSFIAASKEIEFF
+515 MFNKFIQSASSEPKTTS
-530 DEKGSR
+530 DNSSKA
-536 IHELEKVEIN
+536 KV
-546 PYGLKIL
+546 K
-553 ELNEIPSLKKQKGLF
+553 
-568 IIWADSGIKG
+568 D
-578 EHYLH
+578 
-583 AGDGVPLRTVKALD
+583 
-597 EGLPPF
+597 
-603 NSKGLSIFISYK
+603 
-615 I
+615 

>member
-33 LSIVN
+33 LTVIN

-82 NLRKDANVTTG
+82 NLKKDSNVTTG
-93 SIYRKVIERER
+93 SIYRKVIESER

-129 ISNEVDVQITEIG
+129 ISTDVDVQITEIG

-162 EFGQENVM
+162 EFGQDNVM

-177 PFIGPSTE
+177 PYIGPSTE

-192 HSVSMLRS
+192 HSVSELRS
-200 YGISPDL
+200 YGISPD
-207 IVLRSEQELTD
+207 IVVLRSDRELND

-229 VSFEN
+229 VSYDD

-243 IYDVPI
+243 IYEVPLR
-249 KMYEE
+249 MFDE
-254 GLDAAVD
+254 GLDKAVD
-261 KRLALNSD
+261 KRLNLSTVEPNLSD
-269 SPDLSRWNEML
+269 WKKML
-280 SLKNGVNKNVKIAI
+280 SLKSDIQKTVDIGI
-294 LGKYFGLPDSYMS
+294 LGKYFGLPDSYLS
-307 VVEALKHS
+307 VVESLNHA
-315 CLQNKVNLDL
+315 CLHNKVKLNLNWL
-325 VWIDA
+325 DA
-330 DNYEIEDLKN
+330 DNFEIEE
-340 LNGVVVPGGFGY
+340 LNKQDGVIIPGGFGY

-358 IGAIEYLRK
+358 IIAIEHLRV

-380 CAVIEFAR
+380 CAVIEYAR
-388 NVCGISDANSTEFSQ
+388 NVCNIKDANSSEFSKN
-403 TTKNPVI
+403 TKNYVI

-418 EADDVGA
+418 EKDDKGA

-432 PCKIQPDTMAKDIYN
+432 PCKITKNTLSEKIYK
-447 NEIIYERHRHRY
+447 EEVIYERHRHRY
-459 EVNNKFR
+459 EVNNKFK
-466 NELESKGL
+466 EQLEKGGL
-474 VFSGLSPDEDLVE
+474 VISGMSPDNNLIE
-487 MIELKDHPYF
+487 MIEVKDHPYF

-515 MFNSFIAASKEIEFF
+515 MFNYFIKAASNIIKNKNKEEITQ
-530 DEKGSR
+530 
-536 IHELEKVEIN
+536 KV
-546 PYGLKIL
+546 K
-553 ELNEIPSLKKQKGLF
+553 
-568 IIWADSGIKG
+568 D
-578 EHYLH
+578 
-583 AGDGVPLRTVKALD
+583 
-597 EGLPPF
+597 
-603 NSKGLSIFISYK
+603 
-615 I
+615 

>member
-19 ITSASLGNLLKARG
+19 ITSASLGNLLKSRS
-33 LSIVN
+33 LTIVN

-129 ISNEVDVQITEIG
+129 ISNDVDVQITEIG

-151 PFLEAARQIRK
+151 PFLEAARQMRK
-162 EFGQENVM
+162 ELGQENVM
-170 FVHVTLV
+170 FIHVTLV

-192 HSVSMLRS
+192 HSVSMLRG
-200 YGISPDL
+200 YGISPDI
-207 IVLRSEQELTD
+207 IVLRSDRKLD
-218 EIKSKVSLFCD
+218 EDIKNKVSLFCD
-229 VSFEN
+229 VSYEN

-243 IYDVPI
+243 IYDVPL
-249 KMYEE
+249 KMHSE
-254 GLDAAVD
+254 GLDVAVN
-261 KRLALNSD
+261 KRLNLNTEE
-269 SPDLSRWNEML
+269 PELNEWKNML
-280 SLKNGVNKNVKIAI
+280 SLKKESSKDVKIAI

-307 VVEALKHS
+307 VVESLKHA

-325 VWIDA
+325 QWIDA
-330 DNYEIEDLKN
+330 DNYDPEDISN
-340 LNGVVVPGGFGY
+340 LDGVVVPGGFGV

-358 IGAIEYLRK
+358 ISAIQYLRE

-380 CAVIEFAR
+380 CAVIEYAR
-388 NVCGISDANSTEFSQ
+388 NVCGINEANSSEFSQ
-403 TTKNPVI
+403 NTKDFVI

-418 EADDVGA
+418 DKDDVGA

-432 PCKIQPDTMAKDIYN
+432 PCKITKNTITSEIYKD
-447 NEIIYERHRHRY
+447 EVIYERHRHRY
-459 EVNNKFR
+459 EVNNKYR
-466 NELESKGL
+466 EVLEKNGL
-474 VFSGLSPDEDLVE
+474 IFSGLSPDNNLVE
-487 MIELKDHPYF
+487 MIELKDHPFF

-502 HPEFKSRPWDPAP
+502 HPEFKSRPWEPAP
-515 MFNSFIAASKEIEFF
+515 MFNKFIQSAASSQNT
-530 DEKGSR
+530 EKTTSTKT
-536 IHELEKVEIN
+536 KV
-546 PYGLKIL
+546 K
-553 ELNEIPSLKKQKGLF
+553 
-568 IIWADSGIKG
+568 D
-578 EHYLH
+578 
-583 AGDGVPLRTVKALD
+583 
-597 EGLPPF
+597 
-603 NSKGLSIFISYK
+603 
-615 I
+615 

>member
-19 ITSASLGNLLKARG
+19 ITSASLGNLLKSRG
-33 LSIVN
+33 LSVIN

-82 NLRKDANVTTG
+82 NLRKDSNVTTG
-93 SIYRKVIERER
+93 SIYRKVIESER

-129 ISNEVDVQITEIG
+129 ISNDIDVQITEIG

-162 EFGQENVM
+162 ELGSENVM
-170 FVHVTLV
+170 FIHVTLV

-192 HSVSMLRS
+192 HSVTLLRAA
-200 YGISPDL
+200 GISPDL
-207 IVLRSEQELTD
+207 IVLRSDRKLNE

-229 VSFEN
+229 VSLSN

-243 IYDVPI
+243 IYEVPLR
-249 KMYEE
+249 MFDE
-254 GLDAAVD
+254 GLDNAVND
-261 KRLALNSD
+261 RLKLNSN
-269 SPDLSRWNEML
+269 SQDLSQWKTMVD
-280 SLKNGVNKNVKIAI
+280 LKQNAINTVKIAI
-294 LGKYFGLPDSYMS
+294 LGKYFGLPDSYLS
-307 VVEALKHS
+307 VVESLKHS
-315 CLQNKVNLDL
+315 CLQNNVKLDL
-325 VWIDA
+325 HWIDA
-330 DNYEIEDLKN
+330 DNFELDSLADMD
-340 LNGVVVPGGFGY
+340 GVIVPGGFGY

-358 IGAIEYLRK
+358 ISAIQYIRE

-388 NVCGISDANSTEFSQ
+388 NVCGISDANSSEFSQ
-403 TTKNPVI
+403 NTKNYVI

-418 EADDVGA
+418 DKDDVGA

-432 PCKIQPDTMAKDIYN
+432 PCKINPDTIASKIYSD
-447 NEIIYERHRHRY
+447 EIIYERHRHRY
-459 EVNNKFR
+459 EVNNKYR
-466 NELESKGL
+466 DKLIENGL
-474 VFSGLSPDEDLVE
+474 IIGGVSPDNNLVE
-487 MIELKDHPYF
+487 MIEIKDHPYF

-502 HPEFKSRPWDPAP
+502 HPEFKSRPWEPAP
-515 MFNSFIAASKEIEFF
+515 LFNDFIAS
-530 DEKGSR
+530 S
-536 IHELEKVEIN
+536 
-546 PYGLKIL
+546 
-553 ELNEIPSLKKQKGLF
+553 
-568 IIWADSGIKG
+568 IKTKSS
-578 EHYLH
+578 ESNNI
-583 AGDGVPLRTVKALD
+583 VSETVK
-597 EGLPPF
+597 
-603 NSKGLSIFISYK
+603 KK
-615 I
+615 

>member
-1 MTKYIFVTGGVV
+1 MNTTKYIFVTGGV
-13 SGLGKG
+13 SSSLGKG
-19 ITSASLGNLLKARG
+19 IIGASLAKLLQARG
-33 LSIVN
+33 YRVTI

-129 ISNEVDVQITEIG
+129 ISNDVDVQITEIG

-162 EFGQENVM
+162 ELGSENVM
-170 FVHVTLV
+170 FIHVTLV

-192 HSVSMLRS
+192 HSVSMLRG

-207 IVLRSEQELTD
+207 IVLRSDRGLD
-218 EIKSKVSLFCD
+218 EDIKNKVSLFCD
-229 VSFEN
+229 VSYEN

-243 IYDVPI
+243 IYDVPL
-249 KMYEE
+249 KMHSE

-261 KRLALNSD
+261 KRLNLDTTEPELQDWKNML
-269 SPDLSRWNEML
+269 DLKKEAT
-280 SLKNGVNKNVKIAI
+280 KDVEIAI

-307 VVEALKHS
+307 VVESLKHA
-315 CLQNKVNLDL
+315 CLQNKVNLNL
-325 VWIDA
+325 HWIDA
-330 DNYEIEDLKN
+330 DNYDNEDLSN
-340 LNGVVVPGGFGY
+340 LDGVVVPGGFGV

-358 IGAIEYLRK
+358 ISAIQYLRE
-367 NKIPFL
+367 NKVPFL

-380 CAVIEFAR
+380 CAVIEYAR
-388 NVCGISDANSTEFSQ
+388 NVCGINDANSSEFSQ
-403 TTKNPVI
+403 NTKDFVI

-418 EADDVGA
+418 DKDDVGA

-432 PCKIQPDTMAKDIYN
+432 PCKIEKNTLTSEIYKD
-447 NEIIYERHRHRY
+447 EVIYERHRHRY
-459 EVNNKFR
+459 EVNNKYR
-466 NELESKGL
+466 DTLEENGL
-474 VFSGLSPDEDLVE
+474 IFSGLSPDNNLVE
-487 MIELKDHPYF
+487 MIELKDHPFF

-502 HPEFKSRPWDPAP
+502 HPEFKSRPWEPSP
-515 MFNSFIAASKEIEFF
+515 IFNSFIKSASIKTQNKNEAALKT
-530 DEKGSR
+530 
-536 IHELEKVEIN
+536 KV
-546 PYGLKIL
+546 K
-553 ELNEIPSLKKQKGLF
+553 
-568 IIWADSGIKG
+568 D
-578 EHYLH
+578 
-583 AGDGVPLRTVKALD
+583 
-597 EGLPPF
+597 
-603 NSKGLSIFISYK
+603 
-615 I
+615 

>member
-19 ITSASLGNLLKARG
+19 ITSASLGNLLKSRG
-33 LSIVN
+33 LSVIN

-82 NLRKDANVTTG
+82 NLRKDSNVTTG
-93 SIYRKVIERER
+93 SIYRKVIESER

-129 ISNEVDVQITEIG
+129 ISNDIDVQITEIG

-162 EFGQENVM
+162 ELGSENVM
-170 FVHVTLV
+170 FIHVTLV

-192 HSVSMLRS
+192 HSVTLLRAA
-200 YGISPDL
+200 GISPDL
-207 IVLRSEQELTD
+207 IVLRSDRELNE

-229 VSFEN
+229 VSLSN

-243 IYDVPI
+243 IYEVPLR
-249 KMYEE
+249 MFDE
-254 GLDAAVD
+254 GLDNAVND
-261 KRLALNSD
+261 RLKLNSN
-269 SPDLSRWNEML
+269 SQDLSQWKTMVD
-280 SLKNGVNKNVKIAI
+280 LKQNAINTVKIAI
-294 LGKYFGLPDSYMS
+294 LGKYFGLPDSYLS
-307 VVEALKHS
+307 VVESLKHS
-315 CLQNKVNLDL
+315 CLQNNVKLDL
-325 VWIDA
+325 HWIDA
-330 DNYEIEDLKN
+330 DNFELDSLADMD
-340 LNGVVVPGGFGY
+340 GVIVPGGFGY

-358 IGAIEYLRK
+358 ISAIQYIRE

-388 NVCGISDANSTEFSQ
+388 NVCGISDANSSEFSQ
-403 TTKNPVI
+403 NTKNYVI

-418 EADDVGA
+418 DKDDVGA

-432 PCKIQPDTMAKDIYN
+432 PCKINPDTIASKIYSD
-447 NEIIYERHRHRY
+447 EVIYERHRHRY
-459 EVNNKFR
+459 EVNNKYR
-466 NELESKGL
+466 DKLIKNGL
-474 VFSGLSPDEDLVE
+474 IIGGVSPDNNLVE
-487 MIELKDHPYF
+487 MIEIKDHPYF

-502 HPEFKSRPWDPAP
+502 HPEFKSRPWEPAP
-515 MFNSFIAASKEIEFF
+515 LFNDFIAS
-530 DEKGSR
+530 S
-536 IHELEKVEIN
+536 
-546 PYGLKIL
+546 
-553 ELNEIPSLKKQKGLF
+553 
-568 IIWADSGIKG
+568 IKTKSS
-578 EHYLH
+578 ESNNI
-583 AGDGVPLRTVKALD
+583 VSETVK
-597 EGLPPF
+597 
-603 NSKGLSIFISYK
+603 KK
-615 I
+615 

>member
-1 MTKYIFVTGGVV
+1 VTKYIFVTGGVV

-19 ITSASLGNLLKARG
+19 ITSASLGNLLKSRG
-33 LSIVN
+33 LSVVN

-129 ISNEVDVQITEIG
+129 ISNDVDVQITEIG

-207 IVLRSEQELTD
+207 IVLRSDRDLTD

-229 VSFEN
+229 VDLHN
-234 VINAPDLDD
+234 VINAPDLND
-243 IYDVPI
+243 IYDVPL
-249 KMYEE
+249 KMLDE
-254 GLDAAVD
+254 GLDSAVD
-261 KRLALNSD
+261 KRLNLNTPE
-269 SPDLSRWNEML
+269 PDLTKWKSMM
-280 SLKNGVNKNVKIAI
+280 SLKEGVTRNVNIAI

-307 VVEALKHS
+307 VVEALKHA
-315 CLQNKVNLDL
+315 CLQNKVILNLHWL
-325 VWIDA
+325 DA
-330 DNYEIEDLKN
+330 DNFDIEELSSLD
-340 LNGVVVPGGFGY
+340 GVVVPGGFGY

-358 IGAIEYLRK
+358 ISAIEFIRK
-367 NKIPFL
+367 NNIPFL

-388 NVCGISDANSTEFSQ
+388 NECGISDANSSEFSKNS
-403 TTKNPVI
+403 KNPVI
-410 DLLPNQDL
+410 DILPNQNL
-418 EADDVGA
+418 GKDDIGA

-432 PCKIQPDTMAKDIYN
+432 PCKVISDTHAQEIYS
-447 NEIIYERHRHRY
+447 NEIVYERHRHRY
-459 EVNNKFR
+459 EVNNKYR
-466 NELESKGL
+466 KDLESRGL
-474 VFSGLSPDEDLVE
+474 VFSGVSPDDDLIE
-487 MIELKDHPYF
+487 IIELKDHPFF

-502 HPEFKSRPWDPAP
+502 HPEFKSRPWEPAP
-515 MFNSFIAASKEIEFF
+515 MFNSFIKASKEKDIST
-530 DEKGSR
+530 EKIDDSS
-536 IHELEKVEIN
+536 KVR
-546 PYGLKIL
+546 
-553 ELNEIPSLKKQKGLF
+553 
-568 IIWADSGIKG
+568 D
-578 EHYLH
+578 
-583 AGDGVPLRTVKALD
+583 
-597 EGLPPF
+597 
-603 NSKGLSIFISYK
+603 
-615 I
+615 

>member
-358 IGAIEYLRK
+358 IGAIEFLRK

-432 PCKIQPDTMAKDIYN
+432 PCKIQPDTMAKEVYN

-515 MFNSFIAASKEIEFF
+515 MFNSFIAASKEIKFF
-530 DEKGSR
+530 DENVKDE
-536 IHELEKVEIN
+536 HKV
-546 PYGLKIL
+546 K
-553 ELNEIPSLKKQKGLF
+553 
-568 IIWADSGIKG
+568 D
-578 EHYLH
+578 
-583 AGDGVPLRTVKALD
+583 
-597 EGLPPF
+597 
-603 NSKGLSIFISYK
+603 
-615 I
+615 

>member
-19 ITSASLGNLLKARG
+19 ITSASLGNLLKSRG
-33 LSIVN
+33 LSVVN

-93 SIYRKVIERER
+93 SIYRKVIDRER
-104 KGDYLGATVQVIP
+104 KGDYLGDTVQVIP

-129 ISNEVDVQITEIG
+129 ISNDVDVQITEIG

-200 YGISPDL
+200 YGISPDI
-207 IVLRSEQELTD
+207 IVLRSEQELND
-218 EIKSKVSLFCD
+218 EIKNKVSLFCD
-229 VSFEN
+229 VSIDN

-243 IYDVPI
+243 IYDIPI
-249 KMYEE
+249 KMHEE
-254 GLDAAVD
+254 GLDSSVNT
-261 KRLALNSD
+261 RLSLNSKD
-269 SPDLSRWNEML
+269 PNLTQWKQML
-280 SLKNGVNKNVKIAI
+280 SLKDGVQQNIKIAI

-307 VVEALKHS
+307 VVEALKHA
-315 CLQNKVNLDL
+315 CLHNKVNLDL
-325 VWIDA
+325 LWIDA
-330 DNYEIEDLKN
+330 DNFDLDELKK

-358 IGAIEYLRK
+358 ILAIEFLRK

-410 DLLPNQDL
+410 DLLPNQNL
-418 EADDVGA
+418 EDDDIGA

-432 PCKIQPDTMAKDIYN
+432 PCKIQSDTTANDIYN
-447 NEIIYERHRHRY
+447 NEIVYERHRHRY

-466 NELESKGL
+466 KNLEDNGL
-474 VFSGLSPDEDLVE
+474 IFSGLSPDEDLIE

-502 HPEFKSRPWDPAP
+502 HPEFKSRPWEPAP
-515 MFNSFIAASKEIEFF
+515 MFNSFIAASKNIEFVIENVE
-530 DEKGSR
+530 DGQ
-536 IHELEKVEIN
+536 KV
-546 PYGLKIL
+546 K
-553 ELNEIPSLKKQKGLF
+553 
-568 IIWADSGIKG
+568 D
-578 EHYLH
+578 
-583 AGDGVPLRTVKALD
+583 
-597 EGLPPF
+597 
-603 NSKGLSIFISYK
+603 
-615 I
+615 